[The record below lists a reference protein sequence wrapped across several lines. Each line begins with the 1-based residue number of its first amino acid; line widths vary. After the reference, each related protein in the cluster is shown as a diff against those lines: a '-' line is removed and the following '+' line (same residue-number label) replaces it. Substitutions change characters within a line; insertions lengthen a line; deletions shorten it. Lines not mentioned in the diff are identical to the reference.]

1 MRSGLTIGEFSRAT
15 HLSVK
20 TLRHYHDVGLLDP
33 ESINPSNGYRYYS
46 EDQVATAHVIR
57 RLRDLEMP
65 VADVKALLA
74 TDDASARNALIA
86 RHLERLEDDLARTRE
101 AVTSLRNLL
110 ERPDTPLAVEHR
122 SVAATPAIAIRDTVD
137 SDDLVI
143 WWRGALGELHAIVD
157 GQGLHATGPSGGL
170 YATEI
175 FEHDRG
181 EAIVYIPVA
190 GSVESVGRVQPLVVP
205 GAELAVATHHG
216 PLANIDLTYGALGSY
231 ASRHELS
238 IDAPLR
244 ESYLRDAFDTPNQ
257 EEWKTEIGWP
267 ILRADTDR

>member
-1 MRSGLTIGEFSRAT
+1 MRSGLTIGEFSRVT

-101 AVTSLRNLL
+101 AVTSLRDLL

-122 SVAATPAIAIRDTVD
+122 SVAATPAIAIRETVD
-137 SDDLVI
+137 RDDIVI

-157 GQGLHATGPSGGL
+157 GQGLYATGPGGGL
-170 YATEI
+170 YASEI
-175 FEHDRG
+175 FQHDRG

-190 GSVESVGRVQPLVVP
+190 GSVESIGRVQPLLVP
-205 GAELAVATHHG
+205 DAELAVVTHHG
-216 PLANIDLTYGALGSY
+216 PLTNIDITYGALGSY

-238 IDAPLR
+238 IEAPLR

-257 EEWKTEIGWP
+257 DEWKTEIGWP